1 MTEIFG
7 KGGLPFIRI
16 ETPWSAA
23 EIYLQGATVTH
34 FQLHGEPPVLFLSEA
49 SRFEPEAPIRGGI
62 PIVFP
67 WFGKPENRAGQHG
80 FARNRKWEV
89 LDVQKHPD
97 GNVSVQLTLPES
109 AELLSIPVSYR
120 VTLGKTLTTELTV
133 TNFSPLPF
141 QFESCLHTYF
151 TVGDIHQAEVVG
163 LKGKHYLDAL
173 EARKRRQETE
183 DSIRFTGEV
192 DRIYQNAPVE
202 MEIRD
207 AALGRS
213 IRLQQTGAKS
223 AVVWNPWIA
232 KAKAMPD
239 FGDAEFQRMVCV
251 ESGNIAENHV
261 SIEPGLDAR
270 LELTLATSPL
280 T

>member
-89 LDVQKHPD
+89 LDVQKHSD

-109 AELLSIPVSYR
+109 AELLSIPVSYQ
-120 VTLGKTLTTELTV
+120 VTLGKTLTTKLTV
-133 TNFSPLPF
+133 TNYSTHAFD
-141 QFESCLHTYF
+141 FESCLHTYF
-151 TVGDIHQAEVVG
+151 NVGDIQKVEVVG
-163 LKGKHYLDAL
+163 LNGKEYLDSL
-173 EARKRRQETE
+173 DSRKRRQETE
-183 DSIRFTGEV
+183 ASIRFAGEV
-192 DRIYQNAPVE
+192 DRIYLNAPGE
-202 MEIRD
+202 IEIRD
-207 AALGRS
+207 PALGRK
-213 IRLQQTGAKS
+213 ILVQQSGAKS

-239 FGDAEFQRMVCV
+239 FGDAEYQRMVCV
-251 ESGNIAENHV
+251 ESGNVAADHV
-261 SIEPGLDAR
+261 TLEPGLDAQ
-270 LELTLATSPL
+270 LQVILASSPL
-280 T
+280 A